1 MWGADLKHK
10 FNTLDQNIF
19 YQHDSSVLIELIF
32 VMIQTNLLSHFVDF
46 LDLILAGT
54 MIVVLAYYVHF

>member
-32 VMIQTNLLSHFVDF
+32 VMILTNLLSLFGDF
-46 LDLILAGT
+46 LDLILQEQ
-54 MIVVLAYYVHF
+54 